1 MRERNID
8 RNTVARKTVDGRSI
22 PNLNKNRIELKTEVR
37 AIDKK
42 KLVNPRAIDPLIIN
56 MIANIRPNRM
66 ADGKESR
73 IA

>member
-42 KLVNPRAIDPLIIN
+42 KLVNPRAIDPLTIN
-56 MIANIRPNRM
+56 MIANIKVNRI
-66 ADGKESR
+66 ADGSDSR

>member
-1 MRERNID
+1 MGERDID

-22 PNLNKNRIELKTEVR
+22 SNLNKNRIELKTEVR

-42 KLVNPRAIDPLIIN
+42 KLVNPRAIDPLITKMNARN
-56 MIANIRPNRM
+56 MPNRM
-66 ADGKESR
+66 ADGSDSR

>member
-1 MRERNID
+1 MRERDID

-22 PNLNKNRIELKTEVR
+22 SNLNKNRIELKTEVR

-42 KLVNPRAIDPLIIN
+42 KLVNPRAIDPLIIKMNARN
-56 MIANIRPNRM
+56 MPNRM
-66 ADGKESR
+66 ADGSDSR

>member
-1 MRERNID
+1 
-8 RNTVARKTVDGRSI
+8 
-22 PNLNKNRIELKTEVR
+22 LNKYRTELKTEVK

-42 KLVNPRAIDPLIIN
+42 KFVKPRAIDPLMIN